1 MLNEADMA
9 YSRCI
14 RCQTCDGFPCLVH
27 AKSDAEVIAVRPA
40 LEHPNVTLLRNAQG
54 AADLKP
60 NRSGTSVT
68 GVLAEV
74 AGVPQRFVADIV
86 VVSCGAAN
94 SAALAAAVRQRRH
107 PAGLAN
113 GSGQVGRNY
122 MFHNSQAVLAL
133 SLTPND
139 TMFQKTLA
147 LNDFYFGMDGFPFPM
162 GNIQMIGKT
171 LGGMYRAEKP
181 LLTALMPNR
190 GSGRNRP
197 PFGGFL
203 ADHRGP
209 AATPT
214 TA

>member
-1 MLNEADMA
+1 MSNEPRIGETDGGLCKAAGYHPFPLPAAVLLNEADMA

-40 LEHPNVTLLRNAQG
+40 LEHPNVTLLRNARATETRNRT
-54 AADLKP
+54 AA
-60 NRSGTSVT
+60 GTSVT

-94 SAALAAAVRQRRH
+94 SAALLLRSANDAH

-139 TMFQKTLA
+139 TMFQKTAGAERFL
-147 LNDFYFGMDGFPFPM
+147 FRDG
-162 GNIQMIGKT
+162 
-171 LGGMYRAEKP
+171 
-181 LLTALMPNR
+181 
-190 GSGRNRP
+190 
-197 PFGGFL
+197 
-203 ADHRGP
+203 
-209 AATPT
+209 
-214 TA
+214 